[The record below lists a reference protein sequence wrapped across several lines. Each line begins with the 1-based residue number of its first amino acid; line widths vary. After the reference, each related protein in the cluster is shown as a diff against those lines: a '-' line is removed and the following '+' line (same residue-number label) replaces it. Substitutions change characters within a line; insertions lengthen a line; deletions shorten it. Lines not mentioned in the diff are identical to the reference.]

1 MSQLEYQGP
10 DPAVATESGTRTVGR
25 VALYVVL
32 MVAAILFLLPL
43 YWLLASAFKS
53 QDRIYALPPE
63 FVPSPPVIG
72 NFGDVFSQ
80 THLARAFFNSTIIA
94 VVHVALTLF
103 LCSLAGFAFA
113 AYKNAPLAKPLF
125 VMVLA
130 TMMIPGAV
138 TLVPVFVLLTEL
150 SLVDTY
156 WGMIIPGAANAFGI
170 FWMRQYISANV
181 PPELYNA
188 ARIDG
193 CSEFGIYWRIVLP
206 LAKPALGA
214 LGVLTLIANWN
225 NLMWAFIVLRS
236 DHLQTMPLLI
246 YLLQGEQRTPWGML
260 MAAGV
265 LATAPLII
273 AFLLFQRAFV
283 SGMTAGS
290 VKA

>member
-1 MSQLEYQGP
+1 MPTDAGP
-10 DPAVATESGTRTVGR
+10 SSRHSPAGR

-32 MVAAILFLLPL
+32 TLCAILFLLPL

-63 FVPSPPVIG
+63 FLPLPPVWG
-72 NFGDVFSQ
+72 NFHDVFEQ
-80 THLARAFFNSTIIA
+80 TRMARAFFNSTVIA
-94 VVHVALTLF
+94 VAHVALTLF

-113 AYKNAPLAKPLF
+113 AYKRAPGNKGLFLA
-125 VMVLA
+125 VLA

-138 TLVPVFVLLTEL
+138 TLVPVFVLLAEL
-150 SLVDTY
+150 RLVDTY
-156 WGMIIPGAANAFGI
+156 WGMILPGAAGAFGI

-181 PPELYNA
+181 PTDLYAA

-206 LAKPALGA
+206 VAKPALAA

-236 DHLQTMPLLI
+236 EHMQTMPLLI
-246 YLLQGEQRTPWGML
+246 YLLQGELRTPWGML

-265 LATAPLII
+265 LATAPLIV
-273 AFLLFQRAFV
+273 AFLIFQRAFIG
-283 SGMTAGS
+283 GMTAGA
-290 VKA
+290 VKS

>member
-1 MSQLEYQGP
+1 M
-10 DPAVATESGTRTVGR
+10 PADMDAKRKGWSSF
-25 VALYVVL
+25 AIYASLS
-32 MVAAILFLLPL
+32 VAAVVFLLPL

-63 FVPSPPVIG
+63 FLPVPPIFG
-72 NFGDVFSQ
+72 NFGDVFGQ
-80 THLARAFFNSTIIA
+80 TSLARAYFNSTVIA

-113 AYKNAPLAKPLF
+113 AYKTAPFAKGLF
-125 VMVLA
+125 VTVLA

-138 TLVPVFVLLTEL
+138 TLVPVFVLLSEL
-150 SLVDTY
+150 WVIDTY

-181 PPELYNA
+181 PGDLYAA

-193 CSEFGIYWRIVLP
+193 CSEFGIYWRVVVP
-206 LAKPALGA
+206 LATPALGA

-236 DHLQTMPLLI
+236 EHMQTMPLLI
-246 YLLQGEQRTPWGML
+246 YLLQGEQSTPWGML

-265 LATAPLII
+265 LATLPLVI
-273 AFLLFQRAFV
+273 AFLLFQKSFIG
-283 SGMTAGS
+283 GMTAGA
-290 VKA
+290 VKS